1 MRSWCA
7 PQLRAPPPGL
17 VPAGVGGARACVA
30 RGTCFLLGSAP
41 DGWTDGQRRSWGA
54 AQEFLLCICCLVLS
68 ARPALGRRAA
78 TPLLLLLPTTVLPGV
93 PVSPPYPPGV
103 VTAPRFAWQRPG
115 PAELPADRRP
125 DRQDRGLRALALQV
139 QSKAGLGEQGG
150 QRWAWVGGGL
160 RDTHPSPTL
169 PCRARTAP
177 APCPLLGQWV
187 GASPETTTLSCPCW
201 LVPRQPKLRGTSRA
215 LLPKSAWA
223 GFSPWKLQKRQGWG
237 WEAEGEQWE
246 EAGGLPGAQ
255 DGETAGAGGEGG
267 GRKQERHGGAG
278 GCRGSRAGTE
288 GLGVGLWGGT
298 AGLGGCGEA
307 GVALWPV
314 PYA

>member
-1 MRSWCA
+1 M
-7 PQLRAPPPGL
+7 PGRA
-17 VPAGVGGARACVA
+17 
-30 RGTCFLLGSAP
+30 LLGEPAFCSARRL
-41 DGWTDGQRRSWGA
+41 TDGRTDRGAAGAQRRNSCCAFAAWFYRHARRLAA
-54 AQEFLLCICCLVLS
+54 AQPPHSCSCSPPRCC
-68 ARPALGRRAA
+68 
-78 TPLLLLLPTTVLPGV
+78 PGC

-160 RDTHPSPTL
+160 RDTHTSPTL

-177 APCPLLGQWV
+177 APCPLLGQRV

-201 LVPRQPKLRGTSRA
+201 LVPRQPNLRGTSRA

-223 GFSPWKLQKRQGWG
+223 GFSPWKVQKWQGWG

-246 EAGGLPGAQ
+246 EAGGSARGSGWGDSGSRRRGRRQKAGTARWGWGLQREQSRHRGAR
-255 DGETAGAGGEGG
+255 GGVMGWHSGAGGVWGEVGAVVWRC
-267 GRKQERHGGAG
+267 GRSLTR
-278 GCRGSRAGTE
+278 RFDVLFS
-288 GLGVGLWGGT
+288 
-298 AGLGGCGEA
+298 
-307 GVALWPV
+307 
-314 PYA
+314 Y